1 MAGFKNLELPKEMAT
16 VLGAADGAST
26 LILQASLEFPTLY
39 SLCGRL
45 GPDVRTGFN
54 SLPMSFFCCMN
65 ASLENKSNIKC
76 K

>member
-1 MAGFKNLELPKEMAT
+1 MAGFKNLELPKDMAT

-54 SLPMSFFCCMN
+54 YTPHVVFCCMN
-65 ASLENKSNIKC
+65 ASFGNKSTVKC